1 MTCKD
6 KLRDFILVLASLMK
20 AFQFP
25 PTAATNGIRCVWY
38 FQIVTFDFQARF
50 SYIAVSLIFWRLFAI
65 VFYLL
70 SALSLP
76 YLYLPYRLCACR
88 QSFGLIQIE
97 MGWTQAV

>member
-1 MTCKD
+1 MVSD
-6 KLRDFILVLASLMK
+6 
-20 AFQFP
+20 AF
-25 PTAATNGIRCVWY
+25 GIS
-38 FQIVTFDFQARF
+38 QIVTFDFQARF

-88 QSFGLIQIE
+88 QSFGLIQI
-97 MGWTQAV
+97 GDGVDSSCLT